1 MQWHLKICAILPL
14 ETVGRFVQIF
24 FVSFHFKG
32 FSYKKW
38 TLTFIF
44 FSVHASCTNGLGQSR
59 SSKNVEEVQTL
70 GQVPEAPSNP
80 VDFVHPSNTS
90 VRLDLFMWNK
100 QTCPVDYFIVSYRKE
115 MVSISITHSED
126 LISEVILWPSWI
138 CYHKVTVGSFLLKIG
153 TLAGIC
159 FSLYTFMQF
168 YINISSFYRK
178 NWFLRVPK

>member
-1 MQWHLKICAILPL
+1 MDIWLTPLLPSMSTWFMNAPWHQKICAILPL
-14 ETVGRFVQIF
+14 ETVGRIVQIF

-38 TLTFIF
+38 TFTFIF

-115 MVSISITHSED
+115 MVSISILYFFFYMIYIHNR
-126 LISEVILWPSWI
+126 
-138 CYHKVTVGSFLLKIG
+138 VTFIIKDQEFHWTKQSSTYLMTYLLCIYAKI
-153 TLAGIC
+153 
-159 FSLYTFMQF
+159 M
-168 YINISSFYRK
+168 
-178 NWFLRVPK
+178 